1 MLVHR
6 LRRWPNIKTTEGQ
19 YGACCDISMD
29 MGGITR
35 DSHIHEAKKISGK
48 IRCIYLVLSKDLEF
62 IMLKYCYKKV
72 CIVVAVLVIKTLDVF
87 YNSY

>member
-19 YGACCDISMD
+19 YDACCDISMD

-35 DSHIHEAKKISGK
+35 DSHIHEAKKS
-48 IRCIYLVLSKDLEF
+48 LE
-62 IMLKYCYKKV
+62 KY
-72 CIVVAVLVIKTLDVF
+72 DVF
-87 YNSY
+87 ILLCQKI